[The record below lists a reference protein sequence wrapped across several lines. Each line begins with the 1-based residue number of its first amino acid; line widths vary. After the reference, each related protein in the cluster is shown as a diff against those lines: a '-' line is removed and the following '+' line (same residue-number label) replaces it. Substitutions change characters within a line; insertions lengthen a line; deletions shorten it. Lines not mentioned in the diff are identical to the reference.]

1 MEIAKIQNNIVQP
14 PHENQKNREGEGG
27 AKKTGADFI
36 DSTDPYPLQDREK
49 VCTIRVIRA

>member
-27 AKKTGADFI
+27 AKKKQARI
-36 DSTDPYPLQDREK
+36 SLILQTHILYKIEK
-49 VCTIRVIRA
+49 KSVQSV